1 MTGASE
7 FKSGYV
13 ALVGRPNVGKSTLIN
28 TLLDFDLS
36 IITPKAQ
43 TTRHKI
49 LGILSS
55 DSFQFIFWDTPGILK
70 PEYKLHELMLK
81 SAQSAMRDADLVL
94 WIIDGADTGHK
105 DDLYVLPLIKQITN
119 PVILVINKT
128 DAMTKQLIEDA
139 REYFGSL
146 DNFAAI
152 IPASALKSQG
162 IEDIKSALLHFAPQ
176 GMPFYPLDQIT
187 EHPERFF
194 VSEIIRERI
203 FEHFS
208 QEIPYSTAVVIDEFH
223 EQPERKDLIKA
234 RIVVEKSSQKPIIIG
249 KGGRAL
255 KKIGQESRE
264 RIEEFLGRPV
274 FLELWVAV
282 REKWRNK
289 DVFLKEFGYDDRS
302 R

>member
-1 MTGASE
+1 MTEGSE

-13 ALVGRPNVGKSTLIN
+13 ALVGRPNVGKSTLVN

-55 DSFQFIFWDTPGILK
+55 ESFQFIFWDTPGILK

-81 SAQSAMRDADLVL
+81 SAQSAMRDSDIVL
-94 WIIDGADTGHK
+94 WIVDGTDTDHKADLH
-105 DDLYVLPLIKQITN
+105 VLPLIKQIVN

-128 DAMTKQLIEDA
+128 DAMTEPQIEDA

-152 IPASALKSQG
+152 IPASALKRQG
-162 IEDIKSALLHFAPQ
+162 IEDIKSALVRFSPQ

-203 FEHFS
+203 FVHFS

-234 RIVVEKSSQKPIIIG
+234 RIIVEKSSQKPIIIG
-249 KGGRAL
+249 KGGSAL

-289 DVFLKEFGYDDRS
+289 EVFLKEFGYDDRS